1 MENPN
6 SLHVAGGLE
15 VSFPVMMTT
24 PPKKSPTKINI
35 IVLSI
40 PLIDARVIN
49 MILLTLGTGLNF
61 LIILVIV
68 CKPSF
73 RTSSNLYVVSLACS
87 NMVILVE
94 PLEEILKWFFDVNLR
109 LNMDYVCMISFDV
122 SIITIAILKFMLYI
136 GMFQEQTTF
145 GHTLLKMSTALKGI
159 LLIWSACIVSLA
171 IGLHIYD
178 FFEGDMADIY
188 VWFTFMFIVMPLII
202 CIALGCLI
210 IYELTILKAIEG
222 SWRTKELRHFFML
235 VVVLIAF
242 FLIRAP
248 YRVARAINFIEPK
261 ALCCTDSRREVLYF
275 MAKTY
280 PTVFSIIYISLS
292 NEFYEIFR
300 ILKRVC
306 QKSHKEA
313 NDDIAI

>member
-6 SLHVAGGLE
+6 SHIIGGLE
-15 VSFPVMMTT
+15 VSFPVMRAT
-24 PPKKSPTKINI
+24 PSRKSPTKINI

-49 MILLTLGTGLNF
+49 LILLTLGTGLNF

-73 RTSSNLYVVSLACS
+73 RTSTNLYVVSLACS

-109 LNMDYVCMISFDV
+109 LNMDYVCMISFDASV
-122 SIITIAILKFMLYI
+122 ITIAILKFMLYI
-136 GMFQEQTTF
+136 SIFQEQTIF
-145 GHTLLKMSTALKGI
+145 AHTLLKMSTAVKGI
-159 LLIWSACIVSLA
+159 LLTWSSCIVSLA

-202 CIALGCLI
+202 CIALGTLI
-210 IYELTILKAIEG
+210 FYELTILKAIEG
-222 SWRTKELRHFFML
+222 SWRMKELKHLFML
-235 VVVLIAF
+235 GEQMVV
-242 FLIRAP
+242 
-248 YRVARAINFIEPK
+248 N
-261 ALCCTDSRREVLYF
+261 
-275 MAKTY
+275 
-280 PTVFSIIYISLS
+280 
-292 NEFYEIFR
+292 
-300 ILKRVC
+300 
-306 QKSHKEA
+306 
-313 NDDIAI
+313 